1 MKAIDNTLSHHN
13 VIYCTA
19 QPARD
24 RSTAPQ
30 AAFSPSSQ
38 VMKRWPGSRCA
49 LFVLLLMLV
58 FAGHASAMQIE
69 IWDYPRWLEP
79 GETIDRFAWMKK
91 QIIAFEAE
99 NPDVTVKLTE
109 LTWNRGDEK
118 LKIAAMGGHFPDI
131 APGTVP
137 LLFIREG
144 LVEPIDAYLEPGDR
158 EDYLPGALQ
167 AYTVDG
173 KLYGWP
179 WYMGGQLLYVNRS
192 TFASAGVELSR
203 DGRWTPEVFLEAL
216 TRVQRWQ
223 GGQNGHFPLGIFFQ
237 KNETANFPFVL
248 QFGGRWPGFEGLK
261 PAEGSEIVKGIEWL
275 RGLIQEGILPA
286 DTGGRQSNDIWTAF
300 AREHRIAAG
309 AFGLWGVKALTD
321 RYPMDYELMH
331 FPAPPGK
338 PSGSFL
344 GISGLYLFHRDDP
357 VRMKA
362 AAKFARFVTSAG
374 RQKDLV
380 RYTQFPTRRSTGNIY
395 AGNKHMTRAWE
406 ILQEGRTVPS
416 DARWPQ
422 IDEEIEQALQ
432 NALLGRESPAHA
444 MNSAGERISAL
455 LQRTQGS
462 VCEDVRK
469 GSVFGKA
476 FLILFPIILLVALRA
491 RQAHLLMLIPAITVM
506 GLFLVYPLLDAV
518 LLAFRNYRLGEV
530 GGFTIGNFTRVFADA
545 KFMHACWNTSIYTVV
560 VVTVNTA
567 TALIAASLIH
577 ALPGRLK
584 SIYRALYYLPGVASV
599 VVISMVWRWLFN
611 TEVGLFNT
619 ILRAVGLPVVG
630 WLTDP
635 DIAFVSILL
644 TGILRSPGGAILIYL
659 AALGNIPKSLYEAAD
674 LEGASPIQ
682 RWWHITVPLLRHTTM
697 FLLITGA
704 IDGLQVFA
712 QVLMLTDGGPGMSTE
727 VVVHRVYTAA
737 FRDFDFGLSSAMAL
751 ILFVGILVVT
761 LLQRRF
767 GDQTEMELA

>member
-1 MKAIDNTLSHHN
+1 MKRLDNTHPFGKMIPLLPTLRRFLP
-13 VIYCTA
+13 I
-19 QPARD
+19 
-24 RSTAPQ
+24 
-30 AAFSPSSQ
+30 
-38 VMKRWPGSRCA
+38 
-49 LFVLLLMLV
+49 LLLMLF
-58 FAGHASAMQIE
+58 FAGQASATEIE

-91 QIIAFEAE
+91 QIRAFEAE
-99 NPDVTVKLTE
+99 NPSIRVRLTE
-109 LTWNRGDEK
+109 MTWNRGDEK
-118 LKIAAMGGHFPDI
+118 LKIAALGGRYPDI

-144 LVEPIDAYLEPGDR
+144 LVEPMDAYLEPGDR
-158 EDYLPGALQ
+158 EDYLPGALE

-192 TFASAGVELSR
+192 IFASAGVELPV
-203 DGRWTPEVFLEAL
+203 DGRWTPERFVEAL
-216 TRVQRWQ
+216 ATVRQHQ
-223 GGQNGHFPLGIFFQ
+223 KGLNGHYPLGIYFQ
-237 KNETANFPFVL
+237 KNETANFPFIL
-248 QFGGRWPGFEGLK
+248 QFGGTWPGFGDSK
-261 PAEGSEIVKGIEWL
+261 PAEASDIVRGIEWL
-275 RGLIQEGILPA
+275 RDLIAKGLIPP
-286 DTGGRQSNDIWTAF
+286 DSGGRQSNDIWTAF

-309 AFGLWGVKALTD
+309 AFGLWGIKALTD
-321 RYPMDYELMH
+321 KYPMDFDLMH
-331 FPAPPGK
+331 FPAPAGK

-362 AAKFARFVTSAG
+362 AAKFARFITSAE
-374 RQKDLV
+374 RQRDLV
-380 RYTQFPTRRSTGNIY
+380 RYTQFPTRRSAGNIY
-395 AGNKHMTRAWE
+395 AGNAHMTRAWE

-422 IDEEIEQALQ
+422 IDEEIEQGVQ
-432 NALLGRESPAHA
+432 NALLGKQTSVSA
-444 MNSAGERISAL
+444 MNSAGERIRAL
-455 LQRTQGS
+455 MQRAQGS
-462 VCEDVRK
+462 VCEDIRG
-469 GSVFGKA
+469 GSWFGKA
-476 FLILFPIILLVALRA
+476 FLWLFPLVIVAALAA
-491 RQAHLLMLIPAITVM
+491 RQAHLIMLMPAITIL
-506 GLFLVYPLLDAV
+506 GLFLAYPLIDAI
-518 LLAFRNYRLGEV
+518 LLAFRDYRLGEV
-530 GGFTIGNFTRVFADA
+530 GGFTLGNFTRVFEDA
-545 KFMHACWNTSIYTVV
+545 RFVKACWNTTIYTL
-560 VVTVNTA
+560 VTVSVNTG

-577 ALPGRLK
+577 ALSGRLK

-619 ILRAVGLPVVG
+619 VLRTIGLPTVG

-635 DIAFVSILL
+635 DIAFASILL
-644 TGILRSPGGAILIYL
+644 TGVLRSPGGAILIYL

-674 LEGASPIQ
+674 LEGATPIQ

-704 IDGLQVFA
+704 IDALQVFA

-727 VVVHRVYTAA
+727 VIVHRVYTAA

-751 ILFVGILVVT
+751 LLFIGILTVT
-761 LLQRRF
+761 VLQRRF
-767 GDQTEMELA
+767 GGKTEMELA

>member
-1 MKAIDNTLSHHN
+1 MKLIDNTLTLHN
-13 VIYCTA
+13 VILFTA
-19 QPARD
+19 RF
-24 RSTAPQ
+24 RR
-30 AAFSPSSQ
+30 F
-38 VMKRWPGSRCA
+38 
-49 LFVLLLMLV
+49 LLVLLPMLII
-58 FAGHASAMQIE
+58 AAHASAMEIE

-91 QIIAFEAE
+91 QIRAFEAE
-99 NPDVTVKLTE
+99 NPTIRVKLTE

-118 LKIAAMGGHFPDI
+118 LKIAAMGGRYPDI

-144 LVEPIDAYLEPGDR
+144 LIEPMDAYLEPGDR

-192 TFASAGVELSR
+192 AFASAGVALSP
-203 DGRWTPEVFLEAL
+203 DGRWTPEGFIEAL
-216 TRVQRWQ
+216 TKVQRYQ
-223 GGQNGHFPLGIFFQ
+223 SGQNGHFPLGIYFQ
-237 KNETANFPFVL
+237 KNESANFPFIL
-248 QFGGRWPGFEGLK
+248 QFGGTWPGFGGPDPKE
-261 PAEGSEIVKGIEWL
+261 SSDIVRGIEWL
-275 RGLIQEGILPA
+275 RGLITQCLIPA

-309 AFGLWGVKALTD
+309 AFGLWGIKALTD
-321 RYPMDYELMH
+321 KYPMDFELMH
-331 FPAPPGK
+331 FPAPAGK

-357 VRMKA
+357 ARMKA
-362 AAKFARFVTSAG
+362 SAKFARFITSAE
-374 RQKDLV
+374 RQKDLA
-380 RYTQFPTRRSTGNIY
+380 RYTQFPTRRSAGNIY
-395 AGNKHMTRAWE
+395 AGNAYMTRAWE

-422 IDEEIEQALQ
+422 IDEEIEQGVQ
-432 NALLGRESPAHA
+432 NALLGKQTATQA
-444 MNSAGERISAL
+444 MNAAGERIAAL
-455 LQRTQGS
+455 LQREQGS
-462 VCEDVRK
+462 VCEDIRG
-469 GSVFGKA
+469 GSWLGKA
-476 FLILFPIILLVALRA
+476 FLLLFPLVIVGALYA
-491 RQAHLLMLIPAITVM
+491 KQAHLIMLMPAVTVL
-506 GLFLVYPLLDAV
+506 GLFLVYPLLDAI
-518 LLAFRNYRLGEV
+518 LLAFRDYRLGEV
-530 GGFTIGNFTRVFADA
+530 GGFTLGNFTRVFTDA
-545 KFMHACWNTSIYTVV
+545 RFAHACWNTAIYTL
-560 VVTVNTA
+560 VTVSVNTA

-577 ALPGRLK
+577 SLPGRLK
-584 SIYRALYYLPGVASV
+584 GIYRALYYLPGVASV

-619 ILRAVGLPVVG
+619 ILRSVGLQTVG

-635 DIAFVSILL
+635 DVAFISILL

-674 LEGASPIQ
+674 LEGATPFQ
-682 RWWHITVPLLRHTTM
+682 RWRHITVPLLRQTTM
-697 FLLITGA
+697 FLIITGA
-704 IDGLQVFA
+704 IDALQVFA

-727 VVVHRVYTAA
+727 VIVLRVYTAA

-751 ILFVGILVVT
+751 ILFMGILTIT

-767 GDQTEMELA
+767 GGQTEMELA